1 MRLLRRSR
9 TLLLLFLVLAPLI
22 GCAQERDSSSQ
33 ATTDTTADTTST
45 ELPEVEV
52 SPAESESD
60 VPFVESPQPV
70 VDSMLTLADVSE
82 DDVVYDLG
90 SGDGRFPITAART
103 YGARGVGIEIQ
114 SDLVEKAR
122 ANAEDAGVADRVD
135 FREGDLFDA
144 DISDATVVT
153 LYLLPDVNLKL
164 RSKLFRE
171 LEPGTRVV
179 SHDFDMDEWSPDTS
193 IDVDGNRLFLWTIPE
208 ETPDFVDLDR
218 DGGSSQ

>member
-9 TLLLLFLVLAPLI
+9 TLLLLFLVLASLI

-33 ATTDTTADTTST
+33 ATTDTTADTAST